1 MRYILLSGLL
11 WGLSSAQCSDFAT
24 IGNPINSISEYF
36 SQMFKTLD
44 PDNSQSSPR
53 IVLVDTSV
61 SQGSNVYK
69 VIFEIKNEFQNS
81 KSYIGLQATQPQDS
95 TPGSPFRILKY
106 VMTTDVLDLQSVL
119 GMKNLKVD
127 DGIFCR
133 DIKKIFM
140 DYFFKKN
147 YDLAKKVYDY
157 NFGDYIPSY
166 SLDIQNN
173 APPQAQA
180 PAQKASSSQ
189 SSQSSQSFQSSQSSF
204 VPPSTSQL
212 KTSTVS
218 SGNNSG
224 LSAFASVMTSLGL
237 DLTTGLKPNGNSLTS
252 AEFNDVASKLLQLK
266 NTQLTLQQV
275 NFIENLIDRISA
287 NEMNRS
293 SSSQTR
299 TQTSFSSSSS
309 SSSPMGLSLPT
320 WASFPG
326 RRL

>member
-1 MRYILLSGLL
+1 MRYLLLSGLL
-11 WGLSSAQCSDFAT
+11 WGLSWAQCSDFAT

-44 PDNSQSSPR
+44 PENTQSSPR

-61 SQGSNVYK
+61 SQGNNVYK

-81 KSYIGLQATQPQDS
+81 KSYIGLQAVQPQDS

-119 GMKNLKVD
+119 GMKNVKVD

-166 SLDIQNN
+166 SLDIQSN
-173 APPQAQA
+173 APPQAQP
-180 PAQKASSSQ
+180 PAQKAPSS
-189 SSQSSQSFQSSQSSF
+189 QSSQSSF

-212 KTSTVS
+212 KTSGVS
-218 SGNNSG
+218 SGSNSG

-237 DLTTGLKPNGNSLTS
+237 DLTTGLKPNGSPLTS

-275 NFIENLIDRISA
+275 NFIENLIDRIST
-287 NEMNRS
+287 NEMNRG

-309 SSSPMGLSLPT
+309 SSSPMGLSMPT